1 MSVFRPLVHYGLRPL
16 FVAWKNSVGPDV
28 AAKTRVS
35 VIGGLY
41 MQAIGVRA
49 TTDIDI
55 VVQSG
60 PDSDRFVI
68 LEKILR
74 ADNRFTRNTESR
86 CGVTFRESPTSPIV
100 RYDLVDETMAS
111 RISLLIPTACD

>member
-49 TTDIDI
+49 TT
-55 VVQSG
+55 VSLFLVAL
-60 PDSDRFVI
+60 P
-68 LEKILR
+68 R
-74 ADNRFTRNTESR
+74 AAVCLQLCAR
-86 CGVTFRESPTSPIV
+86 TS
-100 RYDLVDETMAS
+100 TS
-111 RISLLIPTACD
+111 